1 MASNNT
7 TNKVD
12 NGSSSLTMIHS
23 SQKITT
29 IKKDQQHSNIT
40 MTVATTYH
48 CTSSNNIKPVHL
60 QPLQQQSNRGY
71 RHRQLPNLPLWPHSR
86 SISHIIWQPLPCQ
99 SHMLFN
105 VPRVYS
111 IISQPAKQPGF
122 AVKMRTQGVKI
133 SRVITTPWLF
143 CLSLQHAWQKKKYH
157 PLFHRRWN
165 KWLLIQK
172 QRHKCT
178 INSFAM
184 FRFLCWFILT
194 IIMV

>member
-12 NGSSSLTMIHS
+12 NASSSLTMIHS
-23 SQKITT
+23 SQQITT
-29 IKKDQQHSNIT
+29 IKKDHQHSNIT
-40 MTVATTYH
+40 MTVATTYN

-71 RHRQLPNLPLWPHSR
+71 RHRQLPNLPLRPHSR

-111 IISQPAKQPGF
+111 IISQP
-122 AVKMRTQGVKI
+122 VGVKI
-133 SRVITTPWLF
+133 SRVIKTLDFFAYHSKT
-143 CLSLQHAWQKKKYH
+143 WQKRSIFRS
-157 PLFHRRWN
+157 LTLTNTTTWMN
-165 KWLLIQK
+165 KN
-172 QRHKCT
+172 T
-178 INSFAM
+178 
-184 FRFLCWFILT
+184 
-194 IIMV
+194 